1 MPLTAKGEKILE
13 AMQEE
18 HGKEEG
24 ERIFYA
30 SKNAGRITGV
40 DQKNDADEKD
50 EKKDAEAEVKE
61 APTKETKTTVK
72 EPAGE
77 DKPDPKS
84 QVKSAEQE
92 LKALEREQEQSEE
105 SLSRQNNIDDQKSIV
120 RQLRNEMRETEHK
133 ERMGIAD
140 ATEKLEY
147 QQDRAT
153 LMDHI
158 SDAVDRLATRLD
170 AYAERSRA

>member
-1 MPLTAKGEKILE
+1 MPLTSKGEKIHR
-13 AMQEE
+13 AMVEK

-40 DQKNDADEKD
+40 DKKADAE

-61 APTKETKTTVK
+61 TPTKETKTTVK
-72 EPAGE
+72 EPAE
-77 DKPDPKS
+77 EKKDPKS
-84 QVKSAEQE
+84 EVKSAEME

-105 SLSRQNNIDDQKSIV
+105 SQSRQNNIDDQKSIV

-153 LMDHI
+153 LMDAI
-158 SDAVDRLATRLD
+158 SNACDSLAQRMDAFAAR
-170 AYAERSRA
+170 RSA